1 MVNSYDIQYKQILH
15 RILTEGI
22 DCDDRTG
29 VGTRKIFDA
38 AINVDLRHDVEGE
51 HLLPA
56 LTLRKIFHRV
66 AFEEWLWMMSG
77 STNANLLKEKNVH
90 IWDGNSSR
98 EYLDSIGMSHLQEG
112 YLGNSYGHQFRNF
125 NGHYDQLN
133 EVIKGIKDDP
143 NGRRHYISLW
153 NPSDLDKTA
162 LPSCHLAYNFM
173 VTGEH
178 LNLKVIIRSN
188 DWVLGQPTN
197 AMFSTFFLTFVADL
211 LGYKVGNLSMSIT
224 DAHIYQNHLEA
235 AQEMLDRDP
244 MAMSTFKWKTP
255 QSGSVFDIDASLASM
270 RWDDVN
276 VTYQSHPAIAR
287 EKLQMAA

>member
-1 MVNSYDIQYKQILH
+1 MINSYDAQYKKILH
-15 RILTEGI
+15 RIMKEGI

-38 AINVDLRHDVEGE
+38 TINVDLRHDVEGE

-98 EYLDSIGMSHLQEG
+98 EYLDSIGMNHLQEG

-133 EVIKGIKDDP
+133 EVIKGIKDNP
-143 NGRRHYISLW
+143 NGRR
-153 NPSDLDKTA
+153 
-162 LPSCHLAYNFM
+162 
-173 VTGEH
+173 
-178 LNLKVIIRSN
+178 
-188 DWVLGQPTN
+188 
-197 AMFSTFFLTFVADL
+197 
-211 LGYKVGNLSMSIT
+211 
-224 DAHIYQNHLEA
+224 
-235 AQEMLDRDP
+235 
-244 MAMSTFKWKTP
+244 
-255 QSGSVFDIDASLASM
+255 
-270 RWDDVN
+270 
-276 VTYQSHPAIAR
+276 
-287 EKLQMAA
+287 